1 MFTSILDA
9 VTRTPRRALTT
20 AAVATVIAALPAA
33 AQARD
38 HGLRFSVSVPV
49 VVDPCPP
56 QPVVYAPEAGRVW
69 VEPAYR
75 TVCDRQWIEPTYRTV
90 DAQVWVPPVTTTQT
104 QRVYVPDQLGWRTV
118 VSVDRWGPVLP
129 AAAVGRGQPGPLR
142 GPRRRRRR
150 HARPLRHRPA
160 AATGLRRA
168 LGRRRPAGTGD
179 AGPLGD
185 GRRCPRVA
193 GPAARTPRSAAVL
206 NRTIPPPRSSSR
218 RRHFSPMLG

>member
-118 VSVDRWGPVLP
+118 VSVDRWGRSYRQQQWVVVNP
-129 AAAVGRGQPGPLR
+129 AHYEDR
-142 GPRRRRRR
+142 
-150 HARPLRHRPA
+150 
-160 AATGLRRA
+160 
-168 LGRRRPAGTGD
+168 GD
-179 AGPLGD
+179 AVVVTPGHYATVQQQQLVCD
-185 GRRCPRVA
+185 GHWADVDRQELVTPGHWETVVAAPAWPAPRPELRVRL
-193 GPAARTPRSAAVL
+193 P
-206 NRTIPPPRSSSR
+206 
-218 RRHFSPMLG
+218 F